1 MANVK
6 KIFSKIYDKYVAKI
20 YRFIFLKVNSKETA
34 QDLTSETFLRGW
46 KVFSVQRSAFSV
58 QNPQAFLYRIAKN
71 LVIDYYR
78 EKAKIQMVSVQNL
91 PIADPQTNLEE
102 KAIQNSDLELVK
114 KAIFNLKDEYQDAII
129 WYYLEGFSIPEIARI
144 LDRSEPATRMLIS
157 RAIKNLKAILNEQL
171 NQRTTSNQR
180 TMNNLRKQ

>member
-1 MANVK
+1 MPNVK

-46 KVFSVQRSAFSV
+46 EAYKKNQNPKSNPRNEIE
-58 QNPQAFLYRIAKN
+58 NPQAFLYRIAKN

-78 EKAKIQMVSVQNL
+78 EKGKIQLVPTESN

-114 KAIFNLKDEYQDAII
+114 KAIFHLKDDYQDAVI
-129 WYYLEGFSIPEIARI
+129 WYYLEGFSIPEIAKF
-144 LDRSEPATRMLIS
+144 LDKSEPATRMLIS
-157 RAIKNLKAILNEQL
+157 RAIKNLRQEYDKLIQ
-171 NQRTTSNQR
+171 
-180 TMNNLRKQ
+180 KI

>member
-1 MANVK
+1 MPNLK

-46 KVFSVQRSAFSV
+46 EAYKQKPTNNGQRAIE
-58 QNPQAFLYRIAKN
+58 NPQAFLYRIAKN

-78 EKAKIQMVSVQNL
+78 EKGKIQLVPTESN
-91 PIADPQTNLEE
+91 PIADPQINLEE

-114 KAIFNLKDEYQDAII
+114 KAIFHLKDDYQDAVI
-129 WYYLEGFSIPEIARI
+129 WYYLEGFSIPEIAKF
-144 LDRSEPATRMLIS
+144 LDKHLYNKSIFS
-157 RAIKNLKAILNEQL
+157 DLNII
-171 NQRTTSNQR
+171 
-180 TMNNLRKQ
+180 MG